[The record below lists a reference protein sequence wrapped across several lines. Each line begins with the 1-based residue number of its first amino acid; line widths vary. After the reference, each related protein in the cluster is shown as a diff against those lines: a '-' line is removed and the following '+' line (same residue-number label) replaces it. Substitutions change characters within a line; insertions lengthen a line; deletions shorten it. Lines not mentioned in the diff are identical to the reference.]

1 MSLIIGHSD
10 FGDSGAL
17 TPSLYLSVDDDTLAY
32 GQEVTV
38 TAAAYGFTPTSYTF
52 SYLVD
57 WTNSRYA
64 AVTQAGNELT
74 FNAIGYGST
83 YVHVTATD
91 GEESVGSSI
100 ELKLDQMSNVTDFL
114 TATSITDPTIVNAV
128 RTLNLTLKDIG
139 VFPLLYDL
147 LLFVGGTATTHKYNV
162 LDPRDSDAA
171 YRAVQS
177 GGWTNNASGVTG
189 NGTNT
194 SIDMKIAGNVPGQN
208 DISFGFYTS
217 TDGAMGLDMT
227 ASASARQNLSANYSS
242 TTYFD
247 VNNSANLATTTPP
260 SDVRGFWAANRVGA
274 TYAEVFFNGKCWRQM
289 AFASS
294 AAVSTNFTLGNWSGG
309 GYPTNYPTNRC
320 YSLAFVGKGMTA
332 RQHADF
338 YAAVYTFQSTLSRA

>member
-10 FGDSGAL
+10 FSGDGAL
-17 TPSLYLSVDDDTLAY
+17 TPSLYLTVDDDTLTH

-91 GEESVGSSI
+91 GILSAGASI
-100 ELKLDQMSNVTDFL
+100 ELTLAQMSNVTDFL
-114 TATSITDPTIVNAV
+114 TATSIADATIVGAV

-162 LDPRDSDAA
+162 LDPRDTDAA

-217 TDGAMGLDMT
+217 TNGSTGFDMS
-227 ASASARQNLSANYSS
+227 ASASARQHLSANYSS

-247 VNNSANLATTTPP
+247 INNSANSASTTPP
-260 SDVRGFWAANRVGA
+260 SDVRGFWAVNRIGA

-289 AFASS
+289 ALASS
-294 AAVSTNFTLGNWSGG
+294 AAGSTNFTLGNWSAGSI
-309 GYPTNYPTNRC
+309 PTNRC